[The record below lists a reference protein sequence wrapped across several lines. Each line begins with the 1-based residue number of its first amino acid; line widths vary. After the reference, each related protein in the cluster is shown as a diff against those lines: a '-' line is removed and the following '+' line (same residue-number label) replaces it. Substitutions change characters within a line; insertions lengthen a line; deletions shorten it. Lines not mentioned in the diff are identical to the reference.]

1 MNVFCD
7 IIGRKKA
14 GAYAQVMWA
23 GKNDSPVLRA
33 IRRNVRLLDF
43 PAEDFC
49 GVGGKKLPICKRMR
63 PEIPRRSSF
72 LTEH

>member
-23 GKNDSPVLRA
+23 GENDLPVLRA
-33 IRRNVRLLDF
+33 IRRNVRLLNF
-43 PAEDFC
+43 PAEDSC
-49 GVGGKKLPICKRMR
+49 GSGGKKLSFCERMR
-63 PEIPRRSSF
+63 TEIPRRSPF
-72 LTEH
+72 LTDH